1 MSIIKSI
8 IKGIKRILN
17 GAVWAVMAAVLL
29 SLAFDGLGLLENG
42 LIVTVIASFMAGAF
56 GYYIAGGETK

>member
-1 MSIIKSI
+1 
-8 IKGIKRILN
+8 
-17 GAVWAVMAAVLL
+17 MAAVLL

>member
-1 MSIIKSI
+1 MSI

>member
-8 IKGIKRILN
+8 IKGIKRVLN

-29 SLAFDGLGLLENG
+29 SFAFDGLGLLENG